1 MSEGQAGLKRAAMG
15 VIALSSQ
22 CIEPMHRAFK
32 HAEASEHEKL
42 GGRIV
47 RVAGF
52 IQVQQVHASL
62 RAHKRKQTARAVCL
76 LNSVSQVEQ
85 SSNAPLRQHSRLA
98 DSVIRKGPS

>member
-62 RAHKRKQTARAVCL
+62 RGPQTKTDRTGGL
-76 LNSVSQVEQ
+76 SVEFGK
-85 SSNAPLRQHSRLA
+85 PSRTI
-98 DSVIRKGPS
+98 V